1 MPCLLKFGTLVG
13 MIIIG
18 EKINSTRKDMARAI
32 SQNDAAYIQDVALE
46 QANAGASWL
55 DVNCATQIDD
65 EAVKMAWLV
74 KIVQGRVNVPLSIDS
89 PNPLAIEAG
98 LKVHQGQAIINST
111 TAEPDR
117 IEKIFPLAHKYNAGV
132 IALCIDEKGMPR
144 TAQDRFDIAKKL
156 FKMAFD
162 YKIPPEDLYID
173 PLVRPVA
180 TEPEQV
186 EEFLESLRMIKTL
199 KGVKTICGLSNVSFG
214 LPDRKLLNATFAV
227 MALAAGLDAAILDPT
242 DKAVLAGIK
251 AAEALLNHDEY
262 CLNYITAHRENKL
275 R

>member
-1 MPCLLKFGTLVG
+1 

-18 EKINSTRKDMARAI
+18 EKINSTRKDMAQAI

-46 QANAGASWL
+46 QVNAGANML
-55 DVNCATQIDD
+55 DVNCATQIND
-65 EAVKMAWLV
+65 EPAKMAWLV
-74 KIVQGRVNVPLSIDS
+74 KIVQGRINIPLVIDS
-89 PNPLAIEAG
+89 PNPLAIESA
-98 LKVHQGQAIINST
+98 LKVHQGQSIINST

-117 IEKIFPLAHKYNAGV
+117 INQIFPLAQKYRAGL
-132 IALCIDEKGMPR
+132 IALCIDEKGMPK
-144 TAQDRFDIAKKL
+144 TAHDRFEIARKL
-156 FKMAFD
+156 YQTALD

-180 TEPEQV
+180 TEPGQV
-186 EEFLESLRMIKTL
+186 NEFLDSLRMIKTL
-199 KGVKTICGLSNVSFG
+199 KGVRTICGLSNVSFG
-214 LPDRKLLNATFAV
+214 LPDRKLLNATFVV

-242 DKAVLAGIK
+242 DKAVLARIK
-251 AAEALLNHDEY
+251 ASEALLNQDEY